1 MRPRLHP
8 LLSARAPPR
17 YALAP
22 LWPPEPPGP
31 DGPGPRPLPT
41 TEIEPVERTLV
52 LLKPDAV
59 QRGLVGEILAR
70 FERKGLKLVGMKL
83 RRFDAGLLRQH
94 YAAHAG
100 KPFFDGL
107 VRFMGSGPVV
117 AIALEGKNAIA
128 VTRNLMGKTNC
139 AEAAPG
145 TIRGDLGMS
154 VSFNLVHG
162 SDGAE
167 TAAKELGLFFPGNEE
182 LVSWT
187 PTGERW
193 IYDTEGEKL

>member
-1 MRPRLHP
+1 M
-8 LLSARAPPR
+8 
-17 YALAP
+17 
-22 LWPPEPPGP
+22 
-31 DGPGPRPLPT
+31 
-41 TEIEPVERTLV
+41 ERTLV

-59 QRGLVGEILAR
+59 QRGLVGEIVAR
-70 FERKGLKLVGMKL
+70 FEKKGLKLAGMKL
-83 RRFDAGLLRQH
+83 RRFDEALLKKH

-117 AIALEGKNAIA
+117 AIALEGKNAIT
-128 VTRNLMGKTNC
+128 VTRHLMGKTNA

-145 TIRGDLGMS
+145 TIRGDFGMS

-162 SDGAE
+162 SDAAE
-167 TAAKELGLFFPGNEE
+167 TAAKELALFFPGSDE

-187 PTGERW
+187 PSEERW
-193 IYDTEGEKL
+193 VYDVEGEKV

>member
-1 MRPRLHP
+1 M
-8 LLSARAPPR
+8 
-17 YALAP
+17 
-22 LWPPEPPGP
+22 
-31 DGPGPRPLPT
+31 
-41 TEIEPVERTLV
+41 ERTLV

-59 QRGLVGEILAR
+59 QRGLVGEIVAR
-70 FERKGLKLVGMKL
+70 FEKKGLKLAGLKL
-83 RRFDAGLLRQH
+83 RRFDEALLRRH

-100 KPFFDGL
+100 QPFFDGL

-117 AIALEGKNAIA
+117 AIALEGKNAIS

-145 TIRGDLGMS
+145 TIRGDFGMS

-162 SDGAE
+162 SDGPE
-167 TAAKELGLFFPGNEE
+167 TAVRELGLFFPGPDE

-187 PTGERW
+187 PSVERW
-193 IYDTEGEKL
+193 VYDVEGEKV

>member
-1 MRPRLHP
+1 MLSRPF
-8 LLSARAPPR
+8 A
-17 YALAP
+17 
-22 LWPPEPPGP
+22 EKQ
-31 DGPGPRPLPT
+31 
-41 TEIEPVERTLV
+41 PVERTLV

-59 QRGLVGEILAR
+59 QRGLVGDIVAR
-70 FERKGLKLVGMKL
+70 FERKGLRLAGMKL
-83 RRFDAGLLRQH
+83 RRFDEGLLRRH

-145 TIRGDLGMS
+145 TIRGDFGMS

-162 SDGAE
+162 SDGPE
-167 TAAKELGLFFPGNEE
+167 SAAQELALFFAGPEE
-182 LVSWT
+182 LVTWT
-187 PTGERW
+187 PTAERW
-193 IYDTEGEKL
+193 VYDLEGEKV